1 MPTTDPAD
9 IAPAEQHKRLIRF
22 AITVAGG
29 TVKMAE
35 ALGYATPESV
45 RKFYAT
51 GADVPAEKARAF
63 VGLAGGTVSLAQVRP
78 DLYADLTVAELG
90 YSPRAG
96 KGKAAR

>member
-1 MPTTDPAD
+1 MPRTEQATIP
-9 IAPAEQHKRLIRF
+9 PAEQHKRLIRF

-63 VGLAGGTVSLAQVRP
+63 VGLAGGAVNLAQVRP
-78 DLYADLTVAELG
+78 DLYAGLTVSELG
-90 YSPRAG
+90 YAPRAG
-96 KGKAAR
+96 KVKARK